1 MCKRHLR
8 IYLHGLGGGPTQT
21 DLKWMPTLRFLMQQ
35 FACSPQVLAPERN
48 HPAPLQSCWCEQN
61 PHKQQILFIHPS
73 IHHLLSSPARM
84 SSLDL
89 NFKVALCTIQLES
102 RVMIQGK
109 LTQVTWEK
117 QELLQER
124 SPIVW
129 STAIFHLYCLSPI
142 TEQNTC
148 PVFANPP
155 LQVLNQSKA
164 STASEQL
171 SNFKIHLLSSS
182 QTLDLCPKGT
192 ILYITCCL
200 VWSPT
205 DSI

>member
-8 IYLHGLGGGPTQT
+8 IYLHGLGVGPTQT

-35 FACSPQVLAPERN
+35 FACSPQVLAPEKS
-48 HPAPLQSCWCEQN
+48 PCTTTELLVWTESSQTTD
-61 PHKQQILFIHPS
+61 LIHPS
-73 IHHLLSSPARM
+73 IHPLLSSPARM

-117 QELLQER
+117 QELLQEK